1 MNFETFEDA
10 IHWRKVHRT
19 KLKTATRRQRRAARP
34 LMKCHRGHRC
44 DTEACRVCLR
54 EFRLWWLGEAVRI
67 VVQRPHWTR
76 CSVIPEGWL
85 VPYKQLS
92 GFDLDAEI
100 KRIRKRLERSALH
113 GRVVLGGVDVS
124 LNALNNQIVGWQF
137 HLYLIVEGAND
148 KVLRNAIKAVFAP
161 EPTAQEPY
169 HFEQIDKTGFFD
181 VSTYAY
187 KAFFERRSE
196 FTKSNGKQGVKHQR
210 LKGPDLRRLLPF
222 LARYEVGSR
231 LILSG
236 VRRNGR
242 YLAFTRKAKP

>member
-34 LMKCHRGHRC
+34 LMKCRRGHRC

-124 LNALNNQIVGWQF
+124 LNVLNNRIVGWQF
-137 HLYLIVEGAND
+137 HVYLIAEGAND
-148 KVLRNAIKAVFAP
+148 KVLRNAIKAVFSP

-169 HFEQIDKTGFFD
+169 HFEQIDKQAS
-181 VSTYAY
+181 STSAPTRTRPSSS
-187 KAFFERRSE
+187 AVPS
-196 FTKSNGKQGVKHQR
+196 
-210 LKGPDLRRLLPF
+210 LRRVT
-222 LARYEVGSR
+222 ASRASSTNGSKA
-231 LILSG
+231 LTFVDCCPSWPG
-236 VRRNGR
+236 
-242 YLAFTRKAKP
+242 TRSAHA

>member
-1 MNFETFEDA
+1 MIETREEA
-10 IHWRKVHRT
+10 IPRRRRHRRALT
-19 KLKTATRRQRRAARP
+19 LGNKRQRRVAKTLGR
-34 LMKCHRGHRC
+34 CRRHRRC
-44 DTEACRVCLR
+44 DTEVCTVCLR
-54 EFRLWWLGEAVRI
+54 RFRVRWAREAVKI
-67 VVQRPHWTR
+67 LMQRPHWTR
-76 CSVIPEGWL
+76 CSIIPEGWL
-85 VPYKQLS
+85 VPYRQLS

-124 LNALNNQIVGWQF
+124 LNVLNNRIVGWQF
-137 HLYLIVEGAND
+137 HVYLIAEGAND
-148 KVLRNAIKAVFAP
+148 KVLRNAIKAVFSP

-222 LARYEVGSR
+222 LARYKVGSR